1 MNIAVK
7 NDFVELPN
15 KFKDFV
21 NGCQNLIEDIRNH
34 KNNRE
39 DFQQFEKAFERQNCC
54 AFFDRNDQLRNNY
67 NHFCKVKLLLPRHA
81 ILNASIA
88 TG

>member
-15 KFKDFV
+15 KFKEFV
-21 NGCQNLIEDIRNH
+21 NGCQNLIEDIRKQ

-39 DFQQFEKAFERQNCC
+39 DFQQFEKAFERPSLLFNSISFVKQNPT
-54 AFFDRNDQLRNNY
+54 AL
-67 NHFCKVKLLLPRHA
+67 
-81 ILNASIA
+81 
-88 TG
+88 